1 MDDSWAGGSG
11 RIVGMKGRE
20 RAERRGFGRK
30 RGAEKSGQ
38 PRPCVVNAQ
47 PRARLAIASGDGPAN
62 RRVKASKLFLH
73 GHRQTSTNLLRP
85 NQILAQSK
93 LNMQETS
100 IYSEHMDMDMHM
112 QKK

>member
-1 MDDSWAGGSG
+1 MSHL
-11 RIVGMKGRE
+11 RKKGH
-20 RAERRGFGRK
+20 AY
-30 RGAEKSGQ
+30 
-38 PRPCVVNAQ
+38 
-47 PRARLAIASGDGPAN
+47 RARLAIASGDSPAN
-62 RRVKASKLFLH
+62 PVAWRRRQLFLH
-73 GHRQTSTNLLRP
+73 GYRQTSTNLLRP